1 MVKALHIL
9 FYNPVHAGRI
19 LLFVIHPHFLA
30 DHTKGIFID
39 SKQICDITLPQVVIE
54 TVSGGDIQKPVNLI
68 IHLPHVSFSASINLT
83 VF

>member
-54 TVSGGDIQKPVNLI
+54 TVSGGDIQKPSRKFLCQ
-68 IHLPHVSFSASINLT
+68 HKSHCLLKSS
-83 VF
+83 